1 MANATDVAA
10 QFGYSVAFFNSDPE
24 LKALLN
30 KAVSGNWTPAQFVAK
45 LQATKWFKTHGEAA
59 RQIQALKTSD
69 PATYNQR
76 LETAKAQVTSMA
88 WTMGATTP
96 RSQIISVASQ
106 ALMFGWSEAQIKQ
119 ALSVYVNAGKR
130 GVFQGGAAAVQ
141 REVRDV
147 MNAYGYNAT
156 DEQVGAWVKKI
167 VQGATTVDVVRE
179 NLIQMTSSKF
189 PALKERLVGGE
200 TLEDIAAPYRDSY
213 SKILEVPAGQV
224 SLNDSTIQRALAA
237 KDDKGKPT
245 TQTVWQ
251 YEQDLRR
258 DPRWLKTQNAQDE
271 MVGSTRKVLQDFG
284 LVV

>member
-189 PALKERLVGGE
+189 PALAERLKGGE

-224 SLNDSTIQRALAA
+224 SLNDSTIQKALAA
-237 KDDKGKPT
+237 KDAKGKPT